1 MQPKTTSEF
10 MCQLLLLFPDYL
22 LKLIVSKYVLKYLQK
37 LLEVIYIYNIGV
49 LTVNIEFMC
58 EAQKRGKDEL

>member
-22 LKLIVSKYVLKYLQK
+22 LKLIVSKYVPKYLQR
-37 LLEVIYIYNIGV
+37 LLEVIYIQYWCIDGK
-49 LTVNIEFMC
+49 LEFMW
-58 EAQKRGKDEL
+58 RGLEIGER